1 MGKKLKI
8 NEKHQIIIS
17 GWFPDKNEK
26 NMLKVSHDILTHQK
40 KFIMKN
46 YRNCKWIININK
58 NNLLSIRM
66 NKELG
71 FLSAS
76 KKSKVLAKK
85 IFGIDEI
92 KFKIFEMN
100 L

>member
-1 MGKKLKI
+1 MVNSDSLPLAYHWVKKLKI

-71 FLSAS
+71 F
-76 KKSKVLAKK
+76 
-85 IFGIDEI
+85 
-92 KFKIFEMN
+92 
-100 L
+100 